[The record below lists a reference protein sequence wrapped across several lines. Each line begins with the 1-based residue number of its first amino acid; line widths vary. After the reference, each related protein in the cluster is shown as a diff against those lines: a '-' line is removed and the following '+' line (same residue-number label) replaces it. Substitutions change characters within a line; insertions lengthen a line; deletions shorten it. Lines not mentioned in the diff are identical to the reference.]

1 MGDRGQL
8 QALTSSQ
15 LYAAKGG
22 GQLPPFYF
30 GGLGLLKALQ
40 NGHMSRL
47 LRAR

>member
-22 GQLPPFYF
+22 GQLPPLLLW
-30 GGLGLLKALQ
+30 GAWLLKALQ